1 MPDNKKLKLALV
13 TTTLSDGGAE
23 RCAALLSEY
32 FDNQNVEVHNI
43 VFSGRIQYRYAGKL
57 VHLIADNQSNSSI
70 ARFFRLKKY
79 LAKEKF
85 DFIIDFRTKEKLW
98 QEAIIHRFLYKNH
111 IQTIHSSKLETYI
124 PKSYFFKKLL
134 YKKNTPLVA
143 VCKAVENKIR
153 EQQYFNSV
161 KTIYNPIATSVVD
174 IPIVKD
180 ENFIL
185 AAGSMNKNI
194 KQFDVLI
201 QAYSQSILPE
211 KNIKLV
217 IIGDGLLRPTWQ
229 KLVQEMGLQ
238 DRVVLKGFIEN
249 PMGYFK
255 NALFTVLTSKY
266 EGFGYVLVEALAL
279 GTPVVSYDCPFGPSE
294 IINHQQNGLLVA
306 NQNRE
311 ELVKA
316 LNEMIENQ
324 ELYTFCKSN
333 AKASV
338 EKFSL
343 QRIGAEW
350 ITYFDTIKNM

>member
-1 MPDNKKLKLALV
+1 MPDNKKLKIALV

-32 FDNQNVEVHNI
+32 FDSQNIDVHNI
-43 VFSGRIQYRYAGKL
+43 VFSGRIQYQYAGKL
-57 VHLIADNQSNSSI
+57 VHLIADNQSNSSF

-79 LAKEKF
+79 LAQEKF

-124 PKSYFFKKLL
+124 PKSNFFRRLF

-143 VCKAVENKIR
+143 VCKAVEHKIR

-161 KTIYNPIATSVVD
+161 KTIYNPIANNIGDV
-174 IPIVKD
+174 PFVKD
-180 ENFIL
+180 ENYIL

-211 KNIKLV
+211 KNIKLL

-229 KLVQEMGLQ
+229 KLVQELGLQ
-238 DRVVLKGFIEN
+238 DKIELKGFIEN

-255 NALFTVLTSKY
+255 NAKFFVLTSAY
-266 EGFGYVLVEALAL
+266 EGFPMVLLESLENA
-279 GTPVVSYDCPFGPSE
+279 TPVVAYDCISGPSE
-294 IINHQQNGLLVA
+294 IIEHRKNGLLVA
-306 NQNRE
+306 NQNQE
-311 ELVKA
+311 ELIIA
-316 LNEMIENQ
+316 INEMIENQ
-324 ELYTFCKSN
+324 ELYNYCKSN

-343 QRIGAEW
+343 ERIGAEW
-350 ITYFDTIKNM
+350 IAYFDDFMNR